1 MSLFELITGHQR
13 LEIVSLKSILYQTI
27 QNWKSYIK
35 WVIGG
40 ITVGLIICFSIPKE
54 YSAKIILV
62 RENNKSDRIIDVNNE
77 LLTTFL
83 TSSTSRDA
91 YNEYLYSPL
100 LKSSSFL
107 YSLLDVPILFLDNK
121 ETTSVKE
128 ILKSEKSPWWN
139 LSFLSNTYNIS
150 RNINTIATENSQLRY
165 SEEDTKLIETLRQRI
180 FLSKIETTGALQL
193 EVRMQHPIAAAL
205 LADTIRERFE
215 NYLNQYRHQK
225 ARLKLADATEQE
237 QKARLKWYVLQDSLG
252 RYEDTH
258 NSVWSSQGNIIPQ
271 RLRNDVQLAYEGYTS
286 SVQTKQLAETELY
299 KTMPIF
305 AIVSPSKVPL
315 KPSNPKKL
323 VIISYCFFI
332 SVFIPII
339 KVIFT
344 KTQKN
349 L

>member
-1 MSLFELITGHQR
+1 M
-13 LEIVSLKSILYQTI
+13 
-27 QNWKSYIK
+27 
-35 WVIGG
+35 
-40 ITVGLIICFSIPKE
+40 
-54 YSAKIILV
+54 
-62 RENNKSDRIIDVNNE
+62 
-77 LLTTFL
+77 
-83 TSSTSRDA
+83 
-91 YNEYLYSPL
+91 
-100 LKSSSFL
+100 
-107 YSLLDVPILFLDNK
+107 
-121 ETTSVKE
+121 
-128 ILKSEKSPWWN
+128 KSEKSPWWN

-258 NSVWSSQGNIIPQ
+258 NSVWSSQGHIIPQ
-271 RLRNDVQLAYEGYTS
+271 RLRNDVQLAYEEYTS